1 MSLWMLWWNAIWMLR
16 PAFSRLR
23 TFLWFAAAVAGFTVR
38 TELLGVTSI
47 VRALNLDPRC
57 YNALVDYFHSSAV
70 KLDRLTALWTQ
81 LVLRLFPQ
89 KLRVNGRYVL
99 VGDGIKLPHQQS
111 DSNTKPEY
119 IMGHSLQAVSL
130 LVQAATSVFAVPLAA
145 RIHEGVVW
153 SNRDRRTLL
162 DKMLAL
168 LGIAAVEQ
176 PFYFVAD
183 AYYAAHKIVAGLLSQ
198 DNHLLTRVKSNAVA
212 YTSHQQRGPRKR
224 GRPRIYGRKVKVS
237 SLLQDPKAFQQ
248 GPSPVY
254 GENKVIIQYR
264 VRDLLWRPAGRL
276 VRFVAV
282 VHPTR
287 GSCLLMCTDTSLQAI
302 EIIRLYGLRFKIELT
317 FKQAVRQIGVFGY
330 HFWMQD
336 MKPLRRNNGNQ
347 HLHRASPQYRDGVK
361 RKLHAYHVFIQ
372 TGIVCHGLLHYLAV
386 AYPQLVWNSFGSWLR
401 TIRPG
406 IPPSELVVA
415 IALRQRLP
423 EFLLNT
429 DQTNIF
435 AKFIAERSG
444 HQQDADL
451 PPRRMNRNSGQI
463 PDSQGFREP
472 TQNQRRR
479 ALTLYPAWC
488 VASLTTII
496 AAALRGGLEKS
507 QSGTSMQAKPRHE
520 PGTGWYATAQPVTA
534 RTTPKLTAT
543 PAQCAKR
550 SVILE
555 LAVLRS

>member
-1 MSLWMLWWNAIWMLR
+1 MSLWMLWWNAIWLLR

-23 TFLWFAAAVAGFTVR
+23 TFLWFATAVAGFTVR

-57 YNALVDYFHSSAV
+57 YNTLVDYFHSSAV

-89 KLRVNGRYVL
+89 KLRVNGRCVL
-99 VGDGIKLPHQQS
+99 VGDGIKIPKCGRKMPAVKLLHQQS
-111 DSNTKPEY
+111 DSNTKPDF

-130 LVQAATSVFAVPLAA
+130 LVQAASSVFAVPLAA

-162 DKMLAL
+162 DKMLTL

-183 AYYAAHKIVAGLLSQ
+183 AYYAARKIVSGLITQ
-198 DNHLLTRVKSNAVA
+198 HNHLLTRVKSNAVA
-212 YTSHQQRGPRKR
+212 YTAYQQRGPRKR
-224 GRPRIYGRKVKVS
+224 GRPRLYGRKVKLR

-248 GPSPVY
+248 AKSPVY

-264 VRDLLWRPAGRL
+264 VRDLLWRPAGRM

-302 EIIRLYGLRFKIELT
+302 EIIRLYGLRFKIEHT
-317 FKQAVRQIGVFGY
+317 FKQAVRLIGTFTY
-330 HFWMQD
+330 HFWMSD
-336 MKPLRRNNGNQ
+336 MKPLRHNNGNQ
-347 HLHRASPQYRDGVK
+347 HLHRASPKYRDDVK

-372 TGIVCHGLLHYLAV
+372 AGLVCQGLLQYLSV
-386 AYPQLVWNSFGSWLR
+386 AYPKLVWNSFGSWLR

-415 IALRQRLP
+415 TALRHSRP
-423 EFLLNT
+423 EFLVNT
-429 DQTNIF
+429 AQSNIF
-435 AKFIAERSG
+435 AKFLTER
-444 HQQDADL
+444 QD
-451 PPRRMNRNSGQI
+451 PH
-463 PDSQGFREP
+463 
-472 TQNQRRR
+472 
-479 ALTLYPAWC
+479 
-488 VASLTTII
+488 
-496 AAALRGGLEKS
+496 K
-507 QSGTSMQAKPRHE
+507 MQASR
-520 PGTGWYATAQPVTA
+520 
-534 RTTPKLTAT
+534 
-543 PAQCAKR
+543 
-550 SVILE
+550 
-555 LAVLRS
+555 LAA

>member
-1 MSLWMLWWNAIWMLR
+1 MSLWMLWWNAIWLLR

-23 TFLWFAAAVAGFTVR
+23 TFLWFATAVAGFTVR

-57 YNALVDYFHSSAV
+57 YNTLVDYFHSSAV

-89 KLRVNGRYVL
+89 KLRVNGRCVL
-99 VGDGIKLPHQQS
+99 VGDGIKIPKCGRKMPAVKLLHQQS
-111 DSNTKPEY
+111 DSNTKPDF

-130 LVQAATSVFAVPLAA
+130 LVQAASSVFAVPLAA

-162 DKMLAL
+162 DKMLTL

-183 AYYAAHKIVAGLLSQ
+183 AYYAARKIVSGLITQ

-212 YTSHQQRGPRKR
+212 YTAYQQRGPRKR
-224 GRPRIYGRKVKVS
+224 GRPRLYGRKVKLR

-248 GPSPVY
+248 AKSPVY

-264 VRDLLWRPAGRL
+264 VRDLLWRPAGRM

-302 EIIRLYGLRFKIELT
+302 EIIRLYGLRFKIEHT
-317 FKQAVRQIGVFGY
+317 FKQAVRLIGTFTY
-330 HFWMQD
+330 HFWMSD

-347 HLHRASPQYRDGVK
+347 HLHRASPKYRDDVQTQAPCLS
-361 RKLHAYHVFIQ
+361 RLHPGRSRLPGTASVPLRRLSQ
-372 TGIVCHGLLHYLAV
+372 ARLELLRVLA
-386 AYPQLVWNSFGSWLR
+386 ANHSTRHP
-401 TIRPG
+401 
-406 IPPSELVVA
+406 
-415 IALRQRLP
+415 ALRARRRHRATPQPARISREYRPKQHLREIP
-423 EFLLNT
+423 HRATGPAQN
-429 DQTNIF
+429 
-435 AKFIAERSG
+435 AG
-444 HQQDADL
+444 L
-451 PPRRMNRNSGQI
+451 PPRRLSRNSGQT
-463 PDSQGFREP
+463 PDSQAI
-472 TQNQRRR
+472 T
-479 ALTLYPAWC
+479 
-488 VASLTTII
+488 
-496 AAALRGGLEKS
+496 
-507 QSGTSMQAKPRHE
+507 
-520 PGTGWYATAQPVTA
+520 
-534 RTTPKLTAT
+534 
-543 PAQCAKR
+543 
-550 SVILE
+550 
-555 LAVLRS
+555 